1 MSCSLACVLMQIKR
15 SMRWQ
20 GVLLVFVQK
29 TFDGRIQHS

>member
-1 MSCSLACVLMQIKR
+1 MSFLIKR
-15 SMRWQ
+15 LMRWQ